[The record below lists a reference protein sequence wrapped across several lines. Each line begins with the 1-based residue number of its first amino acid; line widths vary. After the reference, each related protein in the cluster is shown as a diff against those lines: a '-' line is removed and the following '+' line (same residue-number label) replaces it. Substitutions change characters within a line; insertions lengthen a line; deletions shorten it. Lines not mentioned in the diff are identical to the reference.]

1 MDKDS
6 DFVGKIS
13 QALLDDGL
21 IWWAIATL
29 LFGIILGL
37 ICTIGV
43 MSNLR
48 KGAYVRS
55 VIWVGFPYGGAGGI
69 NAFGPNGLLSIIPPP
84 MFPLFLIVYSLF
96 LIVPLAIEYRRK
108 IVDFVRRQPAE
119 IEREIDPGKFTRR
132 SSEENI
138 NEI

>member
-1 MDKDS
+1 MDKES
-6 DFVGKIS
+6 DFVAELL
-13 QALLDDGL
+13 QMLLDDGR
-21 IWWAIATL
+21 IWWAMATL

-43 MSNLR
+43 MSNLQ
-48 KGAYVRS
+48 KGAYFRS
-55 VIWVGFPYGGAGGI
+55 VIWVGFPYGGAGGL
-69 NAFGPNGLLSIIPPP
+69 NVFGPNGLVSTIPPS

-132 SSEENI
+132 S
-138 NEI
+138 